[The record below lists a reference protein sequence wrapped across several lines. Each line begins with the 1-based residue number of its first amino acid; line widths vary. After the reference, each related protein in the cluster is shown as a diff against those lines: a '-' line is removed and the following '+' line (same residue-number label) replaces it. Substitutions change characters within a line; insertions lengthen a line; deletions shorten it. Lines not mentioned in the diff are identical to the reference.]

1 MKKILIIIIM
11 LIVNGCLNTESP
23 KNNDEEISDI
33 TPDTTL
39 GTTPDTIIS
48 ESSDSSEDLL
58 ASYKITMDSVF
69 RSYFEN
75 ETSSIQVLA
84 SGVVKIILDDDLDG
98 DAHQKF
104 ILELQSGQTLLV
116 THNIDLAPRV
126 DDISVGAA
134 IYVYGEYIWNS
145 EGGLVHWTHKD
156 PDGEHEDGW
165 IVFDGVKYW

>member
-1 MKKILIIIIM
+1 M
-11 LIVNGCLNTESP
+11 LIVNGCLNT
-23 KNNDEEISDI
+23 DTISD
-33 TPDTTL
+33 TNPNTT
-39 GTTPDTIIS
+39 IS

-58 ASYKITMDSVF
+58 ASYEITTDSVF
-69 RSYFEN
+69 KSYFEN
-75 ETSSIQVLA
+75 ETSNTQVLA
-84 SGVVKIILDDDLDG
+84 SGIVKIILADDLDG

-116 THNIDLAPRV
+116 AHNIDLAPRV
-126 DDISVGAA
+126 ADISVGAA

-145 EGGLVHWTHKD
+145 EGGLIHWTHKD